1 MVNKVHRGSQSHPF
15 SVTPPR
21 SIALADLD
29 LFILSRFD
37 KWRPRGALSPRDEGP
52 GDWRPHSSGA
62 RGAHGAALSP
72 AESGAFCVSKGPSC
86 RRPLYTVLQANPRA
100 RPERRAP
107 PLTPPAPLCLGP
119 TPGEPPPQSAH
130 AGGRGP
136 RGALRGRVCPA
147 SLVARAARGRGCCS
161 WRVARAAT
169 HVAPSARRV
178 CRERVRPLPAHGD
191 SATPAPASSS
201 EQRPGQGAATVL
213 LPW

>member
-1 MVNKVHRGSQSHPF
+1 MVNKVHCGSQSHPF

-107 PLTPPAPLCLGP
+107 PPSRAPVLRADPGGAAAAVCSRRWEGTAGRSPRPGLSRRLG
-119 TPGEPPPQSAH
+119 
-130 AGGRGP
+130 
-136 RGALRGRVCPA
+136 GASCP
-147 SLVARAARGRGCCS
+147 
-161 WRVARAAT
+161 
-169 HVAPSARRV
+169 
-178 CRERVRPLPAHGD
+178 RERVLQLARGESGD
-191 SATPAPASSS
+191 TRGTERATRVP
-201 EQRPGQGAATVL
+201 
-213 LPW
+213 